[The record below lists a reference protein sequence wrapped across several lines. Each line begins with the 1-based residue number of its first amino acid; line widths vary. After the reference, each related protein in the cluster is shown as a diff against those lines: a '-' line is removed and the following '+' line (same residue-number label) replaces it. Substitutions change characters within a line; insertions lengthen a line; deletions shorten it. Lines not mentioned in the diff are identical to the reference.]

1 MKNLLSGRINIKF
14 LLLGLSNAISFKFIG
29 LVIIAE
35 IIICLQVFVFFAKGK
50 RTHNHKEYRMIRNI
64 LILGTIW
71 FTTQLFTDL
80 YQESEVNDTLKS
92 LSQIFVFTMLL
103 IAMITHF
110 QHKENA
116 LHNYL
121 IGFCLSTLIIFI
133 EAWNAG
139 NAGDWWKFYFGPTL
153 SILALVLIGRLRAS
167 SMVKFL
173 SVITL
178 AAISII
184 LGSRSLG
191 VILILTSIGFL
202 TFRSSRSI
210 GRSLIYVL
218 VLLFLGN
225 IFNGLIRDASL
236 SGQLGVAQQVK
247 AQQQYTSGPI
257 LLVAR
262 SELLYEIA
270 SIRESSFLGQGS
282 NPIPSASV
290 LISTHDMET
299 EFRINSKQ
307 TSAYENF
314 TTTGR
319 TPQHSMIFGA
329 WLEGGV
335 FSILLLSYLFALMV
349 RWNTNNS
356 PKSSTSRFSILARYF
371 FINFIWAFFFS
382 PLGAGSRMTI
392 AVGFGICYF
401 VYREHTRKESAI
413 INV

>member
-1 MKNLLSGRINIKF
+1 MTNLLSRRINIKY
-14 LLLGLSNAISFKFIG
+14 LLLGLSNAISFNFIG

-35 IIICLQVFVFFAKGK
+35 IIICLQVIMFFAKGK
-50 RTHNHKEYRMIRNI
+50 KTQQNKESRMIRNI

-80 YQESEVNDTLKS
+80 YQESEITDTLKS

-103 IAMITHF
+103 TAMITHF
-110 QHKENA
+110 QHKEYA

-121 IGFCLSTLIIFI
+121 IGFCLSNLLIFVG
-133 EAWNAG
+133 AWNTG
-139 NAGDWWKFYFGPTL
+139 NAQDWWKFYFGPTV
-153 SILALVLIGRLRAS
+153 SVLALVSIGSLRAN

-173 SVITL
+173 AIISL
-178 AAISII
+178 AAISIF

-210 GRSLIYVL
+210 ARSLIFIIVLL
-218 VLLFLGN
+218 VLGN
-225 IFNGLIRDASL
+225 VFNSLIRDASL
-236 SGQLGVAQQVK
+236 SGKFGVAQQVK
-247 AQQQYTSGPI
+247 AQQQYTNGPI

-262 SELLYEIA
+262 SELLYELA
-270 SIRESSFLGQGS
+270 SIRESSFWGKGS
-282 NPIPSASV
+282 NPIPSANV

-319 TPQHSMIFGA
+319 TPQHSMLFGA

-335 FSILLLSYLFALMV
+335 LSILLLSYLFILMV
-349 RWNTNNS
+349 KWNIRNNI
-356 PKSSTSRFSILARYF
+356 KGSTSKLSILARYF

-401 VYREHTRKESAI
+401 AYTENTRKESAI
-413 INV
+413 NV